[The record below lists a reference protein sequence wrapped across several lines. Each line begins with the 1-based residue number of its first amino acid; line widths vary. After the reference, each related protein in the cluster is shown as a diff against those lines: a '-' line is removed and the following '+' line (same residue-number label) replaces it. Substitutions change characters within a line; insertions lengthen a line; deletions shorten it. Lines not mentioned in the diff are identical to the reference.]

1 MRRVDWPI
9 IFGPS
14 WHSTF
19 SRHPSHGVVSVL
31 SAADELV
38 SYRDADTIQRR
49 TVELARDRLGLER
62 VAFFLLGEDDQ
73 LCGTFGT
80 GPSGETTD
88 ERDIVF
94 ALGESHRE
102 AMSRSLA
109 EVGRWLVLE
118 DVPLVSQRDGRT
130 VVVGRGWNVLTP
142 VRSRSGIVGMLMNDA
157 GLSRARLDESK
168 QVQLAVLATI
178 LGNLLELRRHDT
190 RALPWSPTLS
200 GVGVGT
206 PSLRAKSLP
215 EDVAR
220 AMRRVCEDPSVETR
234 TLARSAHVTPR
245 VLAKHFRDQ
254 VGVPLVDYRNRVRVE
269 RFLGFVE
276 RGGGNLLRA
285 ALDAGFGS
293 YAQFHRVFRR
303 TLGVT
308 PREYLTG
315 RERLPEGKA
324 GDDVTPQR

>member
-1 MRRVDWPI
+1 M
-9 IFGPS
+9 
-14 WHSTF
+14 
-19 SRHPSHGVVSVL
+19 L

-38 SYRDADTIQRR
+38 SYRDAETIQRR

-62 VAFFLLGEDDQ
+62 VAFFVLGDGDQ

-109 EVGRWLVLE
+109 EVGRWLVLD
-118 DVPLVSQRDGRT
+118 DVPLVSQREGKT
-130 VVVGRGWNVLTP
+130 VIVGRGWNVLTP
-142 VRSRSGIVGMLMNDA
+142 VRSRTGITGMLMNDA
-157 GLSRARLDESK
+157 ALSRAALDESK

-178 LGNLLELRRHDT
+178 LGNLLELKRHDA

-200 GVGVGT
+200 GTGDGT

-215 EDVAR
+215 EEVAK
-220 AMRRVCEDPSVETR
+220 AMKRVCEDPSVETR
-234 TLARSAHVTPR
+234 VLARAAYITPR

-254 VGVPLVDYRNRVRVE
+254 VGVPLIDYRNRVRVE
-269 RFLGFVE
+269 RFLGLVE
-276 RGGGNLLRA
+276 RGGGNLLQA

-303 TLGVT
+303 MLGVT

-315 RERLPEGKA
+315 RERG
-324 GDDVTPQR
+324 

>member
-9 IFGPS
+9 VFGPS

-19 SRHPSHGVVSVL
+19 SRHPSRGVVSVL

-38 SYRDADTIQRR
+38 SYRDAETIQRR

-62 VAFFLLGEDDQ
+62 VALFVLGEDDQ

-80 GPSGETTD
+80 GPCGETTD

-94 ALGESHRE
+94 ALGDSHRE

-118 DVPLVSQRDGRT
+118 DVPLVSQREGKT
-130 VVVGRGWNVLTP
+130 VVIGRGWNVLTP
-142 VRSRSGIVGMLMNDA
+142 VRSRTGIVGMLMNDA
-157 GLSRARLDESK
+157 ALSRAVLDESK

-178 LGNLLELRRHDT
+178 LGNLLELRRHDA
-190 RALPWSPTLS
+190 RAVPWSPTLS

-215 EDVAR
+215 ADVAK
-220 AMRRVCEDPSVETR
+220 AMQRVCEDPSVETR
-234 TLARSAHVTPR
+234 ALARSVHITPR

-269 RFLGFVE
+269 RFLGLVE
-276 RGGGNLLRA
+276 RGGGNLLQA

-303 TLGVT
+303 MLGVT

-315 RERLPEGKA
+315 RERC
-324 GDDVTPQR
+324 